1 MNIIKLINE
10 NIFTIL
16 IALLISI
23 AFFLQTYFEIE
34 HLTNK
39 EDMENKNIEEQVN
52 QNTRDINKNDIQ
64 TKITELQSQIANIK
78 AELNKTNDNIQNN
91 YSEFKV
97 LDKDYTENKQKVQ
110 QAMDAS
116 AKKTSNT

>member
-16 IALLISI
+16 IVLLISI
-23 AFFLQTYFEIE
+23 CFFVQTYFEIE

-116 AKKTSNT
+116 AKKTSDT

>member
-1 MNIIKLINE
+1 MNIMKLINE
-10 NIFTIL
+10 NIFTI
-16 IALLISI
+16 IIVLLISI
-23 AFFLQTYFEIE
+23 CFFVQIYFEIE

-39 EDMENKNIEEQVN
+39 ENMENENIEKQVN

-64 TKITELQSQIANIK
+64 TKISELQSQITNIK

-97 LDKDYTENKQKVQ
+97 LNDDYTHNKKQIQ
-110 QAMDAS
+110 QAMKNSQKPTDD
-116 AKKTSNT
+116 